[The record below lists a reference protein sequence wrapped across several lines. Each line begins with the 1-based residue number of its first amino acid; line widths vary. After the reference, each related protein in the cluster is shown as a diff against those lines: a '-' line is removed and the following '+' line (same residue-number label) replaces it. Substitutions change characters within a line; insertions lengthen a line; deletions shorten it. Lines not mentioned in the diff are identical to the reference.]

1 MASFLQRL
9 TKIFS
14 LGGLVFVLASN
25 PALAQQKQAAAPN
38 TLSRAF
44 MLEILDFEPYCLQ
57 YHKQATSDPKRRNLR
72 YFLTQETTSSAFL
85 ASNFILLPEYI
96 SNRKTP
102 DLISNATLK
111 AGYITGLAGSAVGVS
126 SSSIELAS
134 NALAAI
140 KNKKE
145 HRSPKDYLARLMQHQ
160 KTLQNIL
167 DQRAET
173 ISSASFD
180 DAKALQQEQEV
191 LRLILARHIYECID
205 AYADAKSY
213 QAGNNSFYAMD
224 ISLNACYLASYIVS
238 LQGLSRAE
246 KYGPSSAIGIAG
258 NGISMASGPA
268 YTYITNKLYDHYWKV
283 LEKKIRTPTLDNEK
297 PIYQAAAK
305 LKSLLKGDENLRA
318 DFFSDWAQN
327 VDTYE
332 AKRLK
337 YLRHVGKIALQS
349 NIEGPLIS
357 GFSMAS
363 SIVNTVGGY
372 RYVDNARRANNLAI
386 SGEICELV
394 SNGAT
399 FVLNAQSYWHEAH
412 CDKNLAKK
420 GESPNQLLAS
430 RLSGIERLK
439 EVILAQDNR

>member
-1 MASFLQRL
+1 MS
-9 TKIFS
+9 S
-14 LGGLVFVLASN
+14 LMLALASC
-25 PALAQQKQAAAPN
+25 PARAQQTATAE

-57 YHKQATSDPKRRNLR
+57 YHKHATSDPKRRNLR

-134 NALAAI
+134 NVLTAI
-140 KNKKE
+140 KNKKA
-145 HRSPKDYLARLMQHQ
+145 HRSPKDYLDRLMQHHQ
-160 KTLQNIL
+160 TLQDIL
-167 DQRAET
+167 QQRAAILT
-173 ISSASFD
+173 NTSNSASAD
-180 DAKALQQEQEV
+180 EAVANQQEQAL
-191 LRLILARHIYECID
+191 LRLIQARHLYECID

-224 ISLNACYLASYIVS
+224 ISLNACYLASYVVS

-246 KYGPSSAIGIAG
+246 KYGPASAIGIAG

-268 YTYITNKLYDHYWKV
+268 YTYITNKLYDHYWKI
-283 LEKKIRTPTLDNEK
+283 LEKKLRIPTLDNEK
-297 PIYQAAAK
+297 PIYEAASR
-305 LKSLLKGDENLRA
+305 LKSLSPEKAAWRA
-318 DFFSDWAQN
+318 DLYSDWAQN

-363 SIVNTVGGY
+363 SIANTVGGY
-372 RYVDNARRANNLAI
+372 RYVDNYRRANNLAI

-420 GESPNQLLAS
+420 GESPNQLLSS
-430 RLSGIERLK
+430 RLAGIQKLK
-439 EVILAQDNR
+439 GAVLAQDNR